1 MALPGL
7 APVAMS
13 PVESAGGGTK
23 NEEVASPS
31 SGVKIQPTR
40 EPKLLF
46 AAAKDVAR
54 VSLSPRSKKPAAS
67 GSNTNPTGAPTMAG
81 TVSMRTIFGKFRRS
95 SSGNGVEQQP
105 QPQSFSSEE
114 ESGSSHPSVNQPM
127 DLNASSG
134 AEAEAA
140 VNGGRGFV
148 DDVRETLQKLVLQL
162 DSVDARKLLSVRL
175 GGELRGL
182 LGKAQDEFAAYEV
195 EFVEHASNDGVS
207 VALQNFSA
215 SLAQVSPIAERLRT
229 AKFLLNKTFKR
240 EVLFAF
246 QEINSYYTSL
256 FMELSMAIAR
266 RSGIELPLP
275 APAPPPPEPASP
287 SCDELCLEAHQHF
300 FGHGVAKDLGRA
312 LELYTR
318 QGAVWYAKAAEQ
330 GHTQA
335 EASLG
340 RLYLVGTQMEQDI
353 AKAIHFLQRA
363 AAKAADAGSSVAMTR
378 LANLLLLHPPP
389 VNDGSPLSIPMPF
402 AGQFNDREEAHDEAL
417 RLLLNAGNGGH
428 TEAYYV
434 LAELLEKSS
443 LLHDQAAALRFY
455 SKAAAAT
462 PPHTKA
468 AKRVAAMRYSGIGC
482 TVDKQ
487 KAHQFYIIA
496 ANAGDAE
503 ALNALGTLTAA
514 S

>member
-1 MALPGL
+1 MASDSSPATALPGL
-7 APVAMS
+7 APAAMS

-67 GSNTNPTGAPTMAG
+67 GDNTDPTGAPTLAG
-81 TVSMRTIFGKFRRS
+81 VVSMRSIFGKFRRS
-95 SSGNGVEQQP
+95 STGNGVEQQP
-105 QPQSFSSEE
+105 QPQSSSAKE
-114 ESGSSHPSVNQPM
+114 ESGSNHPSTNQPM
-127 DLNASSG
+127 ALNASSG
-134 AEAEAA
+134 AEADGA

-148 DDVRETLQKLVLQL
+148 DNVRETLQKLVLQL

-182 LGKAQDEFAAYEV
+182 LGKAQDEFAAYEA

-275 APAPPPPEPASP
+275 APVPPPPDPASP

-300 FGHGVAKDLGRA
+300 FGHGVAKDLGMA
-312 LELYTR
+312 LELYTVSTSR
-318 QGAVWYAKAAEQ
+318 
-330 GHTQA
+330 
-335 EASLG
+335 
-340 RLYLVGTQMEQDI
+340 
-353 AKAIHFLQRA
+353 
-363 AAKAADAGSSVAMTR
+363 
-378 LANLLLLHPPP
+378 
-389 VNDGSPLSIPMPF
+389 
-402 AGQFNDREEAHDEAL
+402 
-417 RLLLNAGNGGH
+417 
-428 TEAYYV
+428 
-434 LAELLEKSS
+434 
-443 LLHDQAAALRFY
+443 
-455 SKAAAAT
+455 
-462 PPHTKA
+462 
-468 AKRVAAMRYSGIGC
+468 
-482 TVDKQ
+482 
-487 KAHQFYIIA
+487 
-496 ANAGDAE
+496 
-503 ALNALGTLTAA
+503 GTLRSGTWTE
-514 S
+514 SILWLELHSEPPISEVGQR